1 MGYGIDKEKIRVIPL
16 SLPIEYDTLP
26 TPEIPPLAGH
36 SILFAGW
43 LNDRKGVHIAIKA
56 MPSILREFP
65 EAVLYV
71 IGGRAKFADA
81 YERGYEQFIEEKGL
95 HNNIVF
101 LGHQSPEVVKAYLHK
116 ASVLVIPEQ
125 YENMSPLI
133 MIEAMML
140 GRPIVASNLGGIPEY
155 IKDGETGLLA
165 NAYSAE
171 DFAEKTLRLLR
182 DKDLAL
188 NMGKTAQQEILKR
201 NNNEAIWSLTE
212 SLYREMISSIK

>member
-1 MGYGIDKEKIRVIPL
+1 M

-26 TPEIPPLAGH
+26 TPEIPPLVGH

-101 LGHQSPEVVKAYLHK
+101 LGHQSPEVVKAYIHK

-133 MIEAMML
+133 MIEAMTLCMTIFKHFT
-140 GRPIVASNLGGIPEY
+140 RFEKCFNIISNI
-155 IKDGETGLLA
+155 A
-165 NAYSAE
+165 
-171 DFAEKTLRLLR
+171 
-182 DKDLAL
+182 
-188 NMGKTAQQEILKR
+188 
-201 NNNEAIWSLTE
+201 
-212 SLYREMISSIK
+212 